1 MTEDIAAKIKNIIAE
16 SLGVD
21 INEVTDNASFVN
33 DLGADS
39 LDTVELVMALEEQ
52 FGIEIPDEDAEK
64 MQTVGQAIEYIKN
77 KIAEKEE

>member
-39 LDTVELVMALEEQ
+39 LDTVELIMALEEQ

-77 KIAEKEE
+77 KVAQKQ

>member
-1 MTEDIAAKIKNIIAE
+1 MTEDIAAKVKAIIAE

-21 INEVTDNASFVN
+21 INEVTENASFVN

-39 LDTVELVMALEEQ
+39 LDNVELVMTLEEQ

-64 MQTVGQAIEYIKN
+64 IQTVGQAIEYIKSKLGN
-77 KIAEKEE
+77 K

>member
-1 MTEDIAAKIKNIIAE
+1 MTEDIAAKVKSIVAE

-21 INEVTDNASFVN
+21 INEVTENASFVN

-39 LDTVELVMALEEQ
+39 LDTVELVMTLEEQ

-64 MQTVGQAIEYIKN
+64 IQTVGQAIDYIKT
-77 KIAEKEE
+77 KLSK

>member
-1 MTEDIAAKIKNIIAE
+1 MTEDIAAKVKAIIAE

-21 INEVTDNASFVN
+21 INEVTENASFVN

-39 LDTVELVMALEEQ
+39 LDNVELVMTLEEQ

-64 MQTVGQAIEYIKN
+64 IQTVGQAIEYIKSKLEN
-77 KIAEKEE
+77 K

>member
-1 MTEDIAAKIKNIIAE
+1 MSEDIATKVKNIIAE

-21 INEVTDNASFVN
+21 INEVTENASFVN

-39 LDTVELVMALEEQ
+39 LDNVELVMTLEEQ

-64 MQTVGQAIEYIKN
+64 IQTVGQAIEYIKN
-77 KIAEKEE
+77 KLEQKN

>member
-1 MTEDIAAKIKNIIAE
+1 MTEDIAAKVKAIIAE

-21 INEVTDNASFVN
+21 MNEVTENASFVN

-39 LDTVELVMALEEQ
+39 LDNVELVMTLEEQ

-64 MQTVGQAIEYIKN
+64 IQTVGQAIEYIKSKLGN
-77 KIAEKEE
+77 K

>member
-1 MTEDIAAKIKNIIAE
+1 MTEDIAAKVKAIIAE

-21 INEVTDNASFVN
+21 INEVTESASFVN

-39 LDTVELVMALEEQ
+39 LDNVELVMTLEEQ

-64 MQTVGQAIEYIKN
+64 IQTVGQAIEYIKSKLGN
-77 KIAEKEE
+77 K